1 MSVAVI
7 QGASG
12 GLGASLTRH
21 ILRHTN
27 LSVYALTQQP
37 SSSRL
42 KDTILDSLPSGE
54 RGKGKL
60 STSERLTVV
69 DSVDVRE
76 EDGLERAKGLVKERE
91 GEESVR
97 LVVCLAGILRAEK
110 SLAGINLQDAL
121 NSFQINT
128 LGHLMTYKHFVPL
141 IPSKKAFRE
150 LKRGWGEEG
159 DPAQGLVGSGHSIC
173 CSLSARVGS
182 IGDNERGGWY
192 SYRAS
197 KAAVN
202 QIIRT
207 LDHELINKSSSGI
220 AYGYHPGTVLTPFTA
235 PIIGNPSPDASQGRF
250 DVDQAIEHLTDVMG
264 KVQRGAE
271 GEEGEWGGRCWDWK
285 GKRIEW

>member
-1 MSVAVI
+1 MSVAVV

-37 SSSRL
+37 SASRL
-42 KDTILDSLPSGE
+42 EDTILDFLPSGV
-54 RGKGKL
+54 GDKGKL

-69 DSVDVRE
+69 DSVDIRE

-91 GEESVR
+91 GEGSVR
-97 LVVCLAGILRAEK
+97 LVVCLAGILKAEK

-141 IPSKKAFRE
+141 IPSKKAFKE
-150 LKRGWGEEG
+150 LKGGWGEEG
-159 DPAQGLVGSGHSIC
+159 DPAKGLMGSGHSIC

-250 DVDQAIEHLTDVMG
+250 DVDQAIVHLTDVMG